1 LPLNLPNILTWTRI
15 LAIPLFVGIFYLPES
30 QISATQK
37 NLLATLIFALA
48 AVTDWMDGYL
58 ARVLEQTSKFGAFL
72 DPVADKLMV
81 VAALVVLVQLERVDA
96 FIAFI
101 IVGREIAISA
111 LREWM
116 AQLGKSK
123 SVAVSFIGKVKTGS
137 QMAAI
142 LLLLFH
148 DRIAGEIS
156 AHVVGTWLIYLAAA
170 LTLWS
175 MVYYL
180 RLALP
185 IAVAKDEP
193 PSLTKG
199 SRKI

>member
-1 LPLNLPNILTWTRI
+1 MPLNLPNVLTWLRI
-15 LAIPLFVGIFYLPES
+15 LSIPLFVGIFYFPAS
-30 QISATQK
+30 WFSASEK
-37 NLLATLIFALA
+37 NILATLIFAFA

-58 ARVLEQTSKFGAFL
+58 ARTLNQTSKFGAFL

-81 VAALVVLVQLERVDA
+81 VAALVVLVQLERLDA
-96 FIAFI
+96 VIAFI
-101 IVGREIAISA
+101 IIGREITVSA

-116 AQLGKSK
+116 AQIGKSK
-123 SVAVSFIGKVKTGS
+123 SVAVSFLGKIKTGS

-148 DRIAGEIS
+148 ETFWPGIN
-156 AHVVGTWLIYLAAA
+156 AHLVGTWLIYLAAA

-180 RLALP
+180 RLAVPLAIP
-185 IAVAKDEP
+185 KSDP
-193 PSLTKG
+193 HSLTKRG
-199 SRKI
+199 REI